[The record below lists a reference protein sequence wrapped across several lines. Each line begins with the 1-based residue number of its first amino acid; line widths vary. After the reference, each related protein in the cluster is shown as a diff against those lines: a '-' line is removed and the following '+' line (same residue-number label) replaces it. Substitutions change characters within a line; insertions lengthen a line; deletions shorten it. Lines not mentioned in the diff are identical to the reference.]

1 MWLRSLSS
9 FTTLSVLIMLGP
21 MRIIELE
28 SEWSKGF
35 YHVLRERR

>member
-35 YHVLRERR
+35 YHVLREGR